1 MYVCILDTTGQVLLH
16 RNVKSTPE
24 AFLESVAPYRKDL
37 VVAAECMFT
46 WYWLADVCA
55 AEDITFV
62 LGHALAMKA
71 IHGGKAKNDKIDS
84 HKIVG
89 LLRGGLLPQA
99 YVYPDAMRATRDLLR
114 RRLHLVRKRG
124 QLLAHIQNTRAQY
137 NLPAFG
143 RRLAY
148 PANREGVREHFPD
161 RSVRKSIEVDL
172 TLIEQYDTLIT
183 DLELTIVRE
192 AKRHDGDAFHR
203 LRSVPGIGKVLAL
216 TILYEIHDITRFDR
230 VQEFASYARLVKCK
244 KQSGGKILGTSGA
257 KMGNVHLKWAF
268 SEAAVLFLRHTKDGK
283 KLLAAIEKKH
293 VKGKA
298 LSILAHKI
306 GRAVFYMLSRGTVF
320 STEKFLAAQRAGSRR
335 ARWLT
340 RATGPSSHRS
350 LSTREPPSATS
361 RRS

>member
-1 MYVCILDTTGQVLLH
+1 MRFSNRQHRHYCGIDLHVKTMYVCILDAAGQVLVH
-16 RNVKSTPE
+16 RNVPSTPA
-24 AFLESVAPYRKDL
+24 AFLETVAPYRADL

-55 AEDITFV
+55 AEGLAFV

-84 HKIVG
+84 HKIAS

-99 YVYPDAMRATRDLLR
+99 YVYPAGMRSTRDLLR

-124 QLLAHIQNTRAQY
+124 ELLAHIQNTRAQY
-137 NLPAFG
+137 SLPAFE

-148 PANREGVREHFPD
+148 PANREGISARFEDP
-161 RSVRKSIEVDL
+161 SVQKSVEVDL
-172 TLIEQYDTLIT
+172 ALIERYDTLIV

-192 AKRHDGDAFHR
+192 AKRHDADAFHR
-203 LRSVPGIGKVLAL
+203 LRSVPGIGKVLSL

-230 VQEFASYARLVKCK
+230 VQEFASYARLVKCSRE
-244 KQSGGKILGTSGA
+244 SGGKKLGTGGA

-283 KLLAAIEKKH
+283 K
-293 VKGKA
+293 
-298 LSILAHKI
+298 ILAGI
-306 GRAVFYMLSRGTVF
+306 
-320 STEKFLAAQRAGSRR
+320 
-335 ARWLT
+335 
-340 RATGPSSHRS
+340 
-350 LSTREPPSATS
+350 
-361 RRS
+361 

>member
-1 MYVCILDTTGQVLLH
+1 MRFYNRQHRHYCGIDLHVKTMYVCILDGAGEVLVH
-16 RNVKSTPE
+16 RNMPSTPE
-24 AFLESVAPYRKDL
+24 AFLATVAPYRDDL

-46 WYWLADVCA
+46 WYWLADLCA
-55 AEDITFV
+55 AEGIAFV

-84 HKIVG
+84 HKIAS

-99 YVYPDAMRATRDLLR
+99 YVYPAAMRSTRDLLR

-137 NLPAFG
+137 NLPAFE

-148 PANREGVREHFPD
+148 PANRDGVNAHFADP
-161 RSVRKSIEVDL
+161 SVRKSIDVDL
-172 TLIEQYDTLIT
+172 ALIDQYDTLVV

-192 AKRHDGDAFHR
+192 AKRHDADAFHR
-203 LRSVPGIGKVLAL
+203 LRSVPGVGKILAL
-216 TILYEIHDITRFDR
+216 TILYEVHDITRFDR

-244 KQSGGKILGTSGA
+244 KQSGGKTLGTGGA

-268 SEAAVLFLRHTKDGK
+268 SEAAVLFLRHTTGGK
-283 KLLAAIEKKH
+283 KLLAGIEKKH
-293 VKGKA
+293 GKGKA

-306 GRAVFYMLSRGTVF
+306 GRAVYYMLSRGTVF
-320 STEKFLAAQRAGSRR
+320 SMEKFLAA
-335 ARWLT
+335 
-340 RATGPSSHRS
+340 
-350 LSTREPPSATS
+350 
-361 RRS
+361 